1 MAPKPI
7 VLASGSTAR
16 AQMLHAAKIPFDVVP
31 ANVDED
37 AIREA
42 LKADCEEIDPAD
54 LAEVLARAKAEEVS
68 ARRPDA
74 LVIGA
79 DQVLVLGGEIFTKAA
94 DAIEAAGALR
104 RLRGSTH
111 ELHSAVVIAGNG
123 ATEWSLVD
131 TAFMTMR
138 DVSESFLA
146 AYLHEAGDALTACVG
161 CYQIEGPGIELFEKI
176 EGDYFTILG
185 LPLLPLLAELRD
197 RKALPQ

>member
-1 MAPKPI
+1 M
-7 VLASGSTAR
+7 
-16 AQMLHAAKIPFDVVP
+16 
-31 ANVDED
+31 
-37 AIREA
+37 
-42 LKADCEEIDPAD
+42 
-54 LAEVLARAKAEEVS
+54 S

-79 DQVLVLGGEIFTKAA
+79 DQVLALGGEIFTKAA

-138 DVSESFLA
+138 DVSDPSSPRTCMKLA
-146 AYLHEAGDALTACVG
+146 M
-161 CYQIEGPGIELFEKI
+161 
-176 EGDYFTILG
+176 
-185 LPLLPLLAELRD
+185 R
-197 RKALPQ
+197 

>member
-1 MAPKPI
+1 
-7 VLASGSTAR
+7 
-16 AQMLHAAKIPFDVVP
+16 MLRAAKIPFDVVP

-42 LKADCEEIDPAD
+42 LRADCEEIDPAD

-79 DQVLVLGGEIFTKAA
+79 DQVLALGGEIFTKAA

-104 RLRGSTH
+104 RLRGNTH

-131 TAFMTMR
+131 TASHDHARRFRISSSPRTCMKLAMR
-138 DVSESFLA
+138 
-146 AYLHEAGDALTACVG
+146 
-161 CYQIEGPGIELFEKI
+161 
-176 EGDYFTILG
+176 
-185 LPLLPLLAELRD
+185 
-197 RKALPQ
+197 